1 MKNLVVY
8 SSKTGNTKKLAEA
21 IYDYLPGEKEI
32 YPVEQAPDPNDYT
45 FVAVGFW
52 IENGKPDKAT
62 QEYLK
67 KFIDEKELFLFVTH
81 ASKPG
86 SEEVKKAINEAKELA
101 KRAKIVGVFECLG
114 EVPEEILAE
123 ARKQDPVP
131 EWVKDAE
138 AAKGHPNEEDIE
150 RLIKLLNSLDLP
162 L

>member
-21 IYDYLPGEKEI
+21 IYDYLPEEKEI
-32 YPVEQAPDPNDYT
+32 YQVNHAPDPSDYT
-45 FVAVGFW
+45 FVAVGFR
-52 IENGKPDKAT
+52 IENGQPDKAA

-67 KFIDEKELFLFVTH
+67 KFIDEKELFLFATH
-81 ASKPG
+81 ASEPE
-86 SEEVKKAINEAKELA
+86 SETVKRAMNMAKELS
-101 KRAKIVGVFECLG
+101 KKAKIVGIFDCLG
-114 EVPEEILAE
+114 EVPEEVLSE
-123 ARKQDPVP
+123 ARSQGPVP

-138 AAKGHPNEEDIE
+138 NAKGHPNKEDIE